1 MVVVVST
8 PEMVK
13 KKRIHTLRVD
23 ANQVCLNDRIIE
35 NAHLKRTK
43 LDISVVILVP
53 LIAPEHKK

>member
-1 MVVVVST
+1 MVVVST
-8 PEMVK
+8 PEMV

-35 NAHLKRTK
+35 NAHLKCTK